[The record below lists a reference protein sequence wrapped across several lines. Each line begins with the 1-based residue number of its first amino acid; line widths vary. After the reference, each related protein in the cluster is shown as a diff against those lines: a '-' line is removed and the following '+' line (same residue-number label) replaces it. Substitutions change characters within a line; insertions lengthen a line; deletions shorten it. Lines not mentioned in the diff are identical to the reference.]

1 MKKEDD
7 KIKEALKGSIVAP
20 SANFKARVIHQIKA
34 EKALQPKPD
43 NGYTTIIDY
52 LEILGT
58 GYFVVLI
65 LGLLPFINFGLKG
78 LDNKSFIILSTLF
91 LALASCSSLLFLWKR
106 AKKL

>member
-1 MKKEDD
+1 MNKEDE
-7 KIKEALKGSIVAP
+7 KIKKLLKDSIVAP
-20 SANFKARVIHQIKA
+20 SENFKVRVLHQIKA

-43 NGYTTIIDY
+43 DGYTTIIDY
-52 LEILGT
+52 LEILGS

-65 LGLLPFINFGLKG
+65 LGLYLFINFGLKG

-91 LALASCSSLLFLWKR
+91 LALASCTSLLFLWRR